1 LKNKRPFRVSEKL
14 RENIVS
20 EIRGILKSKDEVLV
34 AVVFGS
40 FIEKKFA
47 RDIDLAVYLGKEV
60 GFYEALEYSE
70 KLSKEIGE
78 SIRLLVDVVVLN
90 MADEG
95 ILMRAILKGKV
106 VLTRN
111 PLLYH
116 RLKMLALE
124 VRNRFLRKPG
134 RVLNNPKTLKHS
146 LLNEHLR

>member
-34 AVVFGS
+34 AVVFRS

-70 KLSKEIGE
+70 K
-78 SIRLLVDVVVLN
+78 
-90 MADEG
+90 
-95 ILMRAILKGKV
+95 
-106 VLTRN
+106 T
-111 PLLYH
+111 
-116 RLKMLALE
+116 
-124 VRNRFLRKPG
+124 
-134 RVLNNPKTLKHS
+134 
-146 LLNEHLR
+146 

>member
-1 LKNKRPFRVSEKL
+1 MKNKRPFRVSEKL

-78 SIRLLVDVVVLN
+78 NIRLPVDVVVLN
-90 MADEG
+90 IADEG
-95 ILMRAILKGKV
+95 ILMRAILKGK
-106 VLTRN
+106 LFSQGTR
-111 PLLYH
+111 YYTI
-116 RLKMLALE
+116 
-124 VRNRFLRKPG
+124 G
-134 RVLNNPKTLKHS
+134 
-146 LLNEHLR
+146 